1 MISNKHNNQKELK
14 MARTRKRINK
24 MQFQKQA
31 RRCEPLE
38 PLSDEDKYI
47 VKMSGYKKG
56 LIGQTDEKIPR
67 FANSFA

>member
-24 MQFQKQA
+24 MHFQKQA

-56 LIGQTDEKIPR
+56 LIGRTNEKIPR
-67 FANSFA
+67 FANSFT